1 MKGFN
6 REIRSGVTVR
16 VYKFYVFHD
25 ILYMY
30 VFEIY
35 THMFKHVQRSQF
47 TPHFDQGGL
56 DTEVDLLLQQLED
69 RLCVLVRGHI
79 KPWDEQA
86 SPNWLWRFQGCYII
100 SLILGRYGR
109 WSNLRSL
116 GFNWV
121 ENTDS
126 ITLLLTNLARW
137 LASNVKTGPLKFAYV
152 LRLLLHRVFRK
163 ELRKTIGIQS
173 VEHVLES
180 YPHFFPIAI
189 VVEDL
194 DSRSLALQKMDR
206 KDHSRPFCGWH
217 KTSNTNKELRLVKYS
232 NNFPRVIQNHC
243 FFS

>member
-1 MKGFN
+1 M
-6 REIRSGVTVR
+6 RSV
-16 VYKFYVFHD
+16 
-25 ILYMY
+25 
-30 VFEIY
+30 
-35 THMFKHVQRSQF
+35 
-47 TPHFDQGGL
+47 
-56 DTEVDLLLQQLED
+56 
-69 RLCVLVRGHI
+69 
-79 KPWDEQA
+79 
-86 SPNWLWRFQGCYII
+86 
-100 SLILGRYGR
+100 
-109 WSNLRSL
+109 

-126 ITLLLTNLARW
+126 ITLFLTNFARW

-180 YPHFFPIAI
+180 YPHFFPIAM

-243 FFS
+243 FFLKFQDGEISRGQFIVVMEQNPAYGINYLFNPMIFLGPKVSSINRPRGSERLRSWKKHIANRCQLIAKRV